1 MHEISLCLST
11 MELIE
16 QQARQHGAK
25 RVTAVW
31 LEIGALSCIE
41 EQALRFSFASAS
53 RYTLAEGCHLRLSY
67 QPAQAWCWDCS
78 ASVYIE
84 QHDAGCPQCG
94 GHTLRVESGESLRLK
109 QIEVESF

>member
-53 RYTLAEGCHLRLSY
+53 RHTLADGCQLRLSY